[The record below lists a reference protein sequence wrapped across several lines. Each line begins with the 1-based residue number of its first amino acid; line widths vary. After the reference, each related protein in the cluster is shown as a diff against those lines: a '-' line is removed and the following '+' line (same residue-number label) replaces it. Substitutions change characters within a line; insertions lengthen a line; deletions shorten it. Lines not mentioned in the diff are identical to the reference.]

1 MHKSEHTPHRIELNL
16 REIGQLFN
24 TMDPAPF
31 PEKDLD
37 GDAEEFIFSWV
48 REFPLDE
55 PVVLVVHL
63 NEFPADQN
71 PQPAIEQGVHHYFAY
86 RARLNRMEFRQLLKE
101 GRQTLIIGILFLADL
116 PDSGPRHWRRRVGDV
131 PQHRARKPDHRRL
144 GGDVAADADLSLRLV
159 AAAPPRQTL
168 RQVEPD
174 EGGGAQTGLTRIT
187 VRCRGRCV
195 RFGRSRICRRSGRRR
210 RGFEIQLN
218 VVYVKRAVGAVIR
231 LLDPNAVEICFADHI
246 QFYRASP

>member
-1 MHKSEHTPHRIELNL
+1 MPKPEHTPHRIELNL

-48 REFPLDE
+48 QEFPLDE

-71 PQPAIEQGVHHYFAY
+71 PQSAIEQGVHHYFAY

-101 GRQTLIIGILFLADL
+101 GQQTLIIGILFLATCL
-116 PDSGPRHWRRRVGDV
+116 MAGH
-131 PQHRARKPDHRRL
+131 AI
-144 GGDVAADADLSLRLV
+144 GGDESGTFRGIARESLTIAGWVAMWRPMQIYLYDWCPL
-159 AAAPPRQTL
+159 
-168 RQVEPD
+168 
-174 EGGGAQTGLTRIT
+174 
-187 VRCRGRCV
+187 RGRGKIYRKLSRMKVEV
-195 RFGRSRICRRSGRRR
+195 R
-210 RGFEIQLN
+210 
-218 VVYVKRAVGAVIR
+218 KRT
-231 LLDPNAVEICFADHI
+231 
-246 QFYRASP
+246 